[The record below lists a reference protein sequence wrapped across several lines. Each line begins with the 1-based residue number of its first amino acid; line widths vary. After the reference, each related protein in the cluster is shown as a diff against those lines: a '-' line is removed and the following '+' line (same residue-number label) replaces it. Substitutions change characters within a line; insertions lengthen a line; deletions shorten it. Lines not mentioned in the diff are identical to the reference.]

1 MNWAGGEDPQFCF
14 LFPALHFSLLTAGAL
29 RPDQGRLSLSPGG
42 EGGFNFSFFCFLSA
56 VLTSVRLLCPLELSS
71 YHPSPH
77 ILQQREEKTIPLKRR
92 WVKEKATLNNE
103 PVLNLGLL
111 LFVRGLKIPWA
122 IFCFCTFLPSYLPH
136 FQAAPR
142 KGTSFDSLTPAKS
155 FDIIL

>member
-14 LFPALHFSLLTAGAL
+14 LSPAHHFSLRTAGAL
-29 RPDQGRLSLSPGG
+29 RPDQGRLSCHL
-42 EGGFNFSFFCFLSA
+42 EGWGCGFNLSFFSFLSA
-56 VLTSVRLLCPLELSS
+56 VLTSVRVLHPLELSS

-77 ILQQREEKTIPLKRR
+77 TLQQREEKTIPLKRR

-142 KGTSFDSLTPAKS
+142 KGTSFDSLTPAK
-155 FDIIL
+155 L